1 MGDNKGFFY
10 CHLMSP
16 MSPNG
21 KRILDAAKRII
32 WKFLNKPTMW
42 NNA

>member
-1 MGDNKGFFY
+1 
-10 CHLMSP
+10 MSP

-21 KRILDAAKRII
+21 KPILDAAKRRI
-32 WKFLNKPTMW
+32 WKFLKQPTMW